1 MMFGRKKR
9 ELSDDELA
17 MQTLKNCQ
25 MSMGQ
30 IFHEQTAADWIA
42 SDEEFMNGFIESPE
56 YKEAFAAYA
65 KRMGKE

>member
-1 MMFGRKKR
+1 MFGRKKS
-9 ELSDDELA
+9 EVSDDELA

-30 IFHEQTAADWIA
+30 IFHEQTAAERIA
-42 SDEEFMNGFIESPE
+42 SDEEFMRGFIDSPE
-56 YKEAFAAYA
+56 YWEAFAAYA